1 MDADGCRRILCS
13 NNFGDANVDLRKV
26 VANFIKKI
34 CTEKVSAVSIEVFVT
49 CWLIPLDKNPGLR
62 PIGVREILCR
72 IIGKVIVSVFKKE
85 AVSSAGSLQV
95 CAGQEAESEAA
106 IHAIEKIF
114 KKESTERYL
123 FYALLYLH
131 L

>member
-1 MDADGCRRILCS
+1 M
-13 NNFGDANVDLRKV
+13 
-26 VANFIKKI
+26 
-34 CTEKVSAVSIEVFVT
+34 SAVSIEVFVT